1 MGMNKAILRKGALL
15 AFAGSSALVMA
26 TQANA
31 AAFYL
36 QEQSV
41 KAAGRAFSG
50 EVSEQGAQQMW
61 WNPAS
66 VGGID
71 TIQSYFGFSA
81 ILPHGDST
89 NVNSTV
95 SRPGIPLG
103 ALTGLPLPNI
113 PASTLPVGGVQNAHN
128 PIHNGYLPNGGIG
141 IPLGDKLAFGFTITS
156 PYSFTTRYGADS
168 WARYGAD
175 KSRLRTLDFQPV
187 LAFTPTKSIS
197 IGAGPNIEYVRATL
211 SNYLP
216 DPLPAIPL
224 FNPVQNDGHQYLKGT
239 AWDVGYSVGVQYHN
253 HLLDL
258 GVSYK
263 SKITH
268 KVKGHLIID
277 GFTDPLLVAQGA
289 NQRVDDAHAEF
300 TTPWQL
306 IFGGRVHVTPQL
318 TLNGQVSRFGW
329 DKFDAIRLSNL
340 GRNPDQSVIEN
351 YRKTWSYAAGFDYL
365 VSPKWTV
372 RGGVQRDLSPIQ
384 DGSRDPRVPD
394 GNRWN
399 FAAGSSYALTSHFTV
414 DAAANYVKI
423 KSEPIGSTTV
433 AYAGTPVQTIINED
447 GLLHNAHAVVL
458 SIGGSV
464 TF

>member
-1 MGMNKAILRKGALL
+1 MNKAILRKGALL

-41 KAAGRAFSG
+41 KAEGRAFSG
-50 EVSEQGAQQMW
+50 EVSERGAQQMW

-66 VGGID
+66 IGGID
-71 TIQSYFGFSA
+71 TIQNYFGLSA

-113 PASTLPVGGVQNAHN
+113 GASTTPVGGVQNRHN
-128 PIHNGYLPNGGIG
+128 PIHNGYVPNGGIG
-141 IPLGDKLAFGFTITS
+141 IPLGDKLAVGFTITS
-156 PYSFTTRYGADS
+156 PYSFTTKYDADS

-187 LAFTPTKSIS
+187 VAFSPTKSIS
-197 IGAGPNIEYVRATL
+197 IGAGPNIEYIRATL

-253 HLLDL
+253 HLVDL

-268 KVKGHLIID
+268 KVKGHLIVD
-277 GFTDPLLVAQGA
+277 GITDPLLVAQGA
-289 NQRVDDAHAEF
+289 NQRIDNAHAEF

-318 TLNGQVSRFGW
+318 TVNGQVSRFGW
-329 DKFDAIRLSNL
+329 NKFDAIRLSNL
-340 GRNPDQSVIEN
+340 GPNPDQAVPEN
-351 YRKTWSYAAGFDYL
+351 YRNTWSYAAGFDYL
-365 VSPKWTV
+365 VSQKWTV
-372 RGGVQRDLSPIQ
+372 RGGVQRDLTPII
-384 DGSRDPRVPD
+384 DGFRDARVPD

-399 FAAGSSYALTSHFTV
+399 FAAGTSYALTSHFTM
-414 DAAANYVKI
+414 DAAANYLKI
-423 KSEPIGSTTV
+423 KSERISATSV
-433 AYAGTPVQTIINED
+433 AYFGTPVQTIIHED
-447 GLLHNAHAVVL
+447 GLLHNAHAVIL
-458 SIGGSV
+458 SVGGSV

>member
-1 MGMNKAILRKGALL
+1 MNKAILRKGALL

-26 TQANA
+26 AQANA
-31 AAFYL
+31 AAFYI

-41 KAAGRAFSG
+41 KAEGRAFSG
-50 EVSEQGAQQMW
+50 EVSERGAQQMW

-71 TIQSYFGFSA
+71 TIQNYFGLSA

-89 NVNSTV
+89 NGNSTV
-95 SRPGIPLG
+95 SRPGIPPLG
-103 ALTGLPLPNI
+103 IG
-113 PASTLPVGGVQNAHN
+113 ASTSPVGGAQNAHN

-141 IPLGDKLAFGFTITS
+141 IPLGDKLAFGFTVTS
-156 PYSFTTRYGADS
+156 PYSFTTKYDADS

-197 IGAGPNIEYVRATL
+197 IGAGPNIEYIRATL

-253 HLLDL
+253 QLVDL

-268 KVKGHLIID
+268 KVKGHLIVD
-277 GFTDPLLVAQGA
+277 GITDPLLVAQGA
-289 NQRVDDAHAEF
+289 NQRIDDAHAQF

-318 TLNGQVSRFGW
+318 TVNGQVSRFGW
-329 DKFDAIRLSNL
+329 SKFDTIDLSNL
-340 GRNPDQSVIEN
+340 GANPDQSVLEN
-351 YRKTWSYAAGFDYL
+351 YRNTWSYAAGFDYL

-372 RGGVQRDLSPIQ
+372 RGGIQRDLTPIQ
-384 DGSRDPRVPD
+384 DGYRDARVPD
-394 GNRWN
+394 GSRWN
-399 FAAGSSYALTSHFTV
+399 FAAGTSYALTSHFTV
-414 DAAANYVKI
+414 DAAANYIKI
-423 KSEPIGSTTV
+423 QSEKISATTV
-433 AYAGTPVQTIINED
+433 AYAGTAVQTTINQD

-458 SIGGSV
+458 ALGGSV
-464 TF
+464 SF

>member
-1 MGMNKAILRKGALL
+1 MNKAILRKGALL

-41 KAAGRAFSG
+41 KAEGRAFSG
-50 EVSEQGAQQMW
+50 EVSERGAQQMW

-71 TIQSYFGFSA
+71 TIQNYFGLSV

-95 SRPGIPLG
+95 SRPGFPLS
-103 ALTGLPLPNI
+103 AVNPLLPNI
-113 PASTLPVGGVQNAHN
+113 APSTSPVGGVQNAHN
-128 PIHNGYLPNGGIG
+128 PIHDGYVPNGGIG
-141 IPLGDKLAFGFTITS
+141 IPLGDKLAFGFTVTS
-156 PYSFTTRYGADS
+156 PYSFTTKYEADS
-168 WARYGAD
+168 WARYSAD
-175 KSRLRTLDFQPV
+175 KSRLRTIDFQPV
-187 LAFTPTKSIS
+187 LAFSPTKSIS
-197 IGAGPNIEYVRATL
+197 IGAGPNIEYIRATL

-253 HLLDL
+253 SLIDL
-258 GVSYK
+258 GLSYK

-268 KVKGHLIID
+268 KVKGHLIVD
-277 GFTDPLLVAQGA
+277 GLTDPLLVAAGA
-289 NQRVDDAHAEF
+289 NQRVDGAHAQF

-329 DKFDAIRLSNL
+329 NKFDAIQLSNL
-340 GRNPDQSVIEN
+340 GPNPDQAVPEN
-351 YRKTWSYAAGFDYL
+351 YRNTWSYAAGFDYL
-365 VSPKWTV
+365 VSQKWTV
-372 RGGVQRDLSPIQ
+372 RGGVQRDLTPIQ
-384 DGSRDPRVPD
+384 NGFRDARVPD

-399 FAAGSSYALTSHFTV
+399 FAAGSSYALTRHFTV
-414 DAAANYVKI
+414 DAAANYIKI
-423 KSEPIGSTTV
+423 KSERISAV
-433 AYAGTPVQTIINED
+433 SAAYVGTPLQTIITTD

-458 SIGGSV
+458 SLGGSV

>member
-1 MGMNKAILRKGALL
+1 MKKAILRK
-15 AFAGSSALVMA
+15 SALFVVAGISAIVM
-26 TQANA
+26 TTHANA

-41 KAAGRAFSG
+41 KAEGRAFSG
-50 EVSEQGAQQMW
+50 EVSERGAQQMW
-61 WNPAS
+61 WNPAA

-71 TIQSYFGFSA
+71 TIQNYFGLSA
-81 ILPHGDST
+81 ILPHGDVA
-89 NVNSTV
+89 NINSTV
-95 SRPGIPLG
+95 TRPGVPLS
-103 ALTGLPLPNI
+103 AINPLLPNVA
-113 PASTLPVGGVQNAHN
+113 PSTAPVGGLQNAHN

-141 IPLGDKLAFGFTITS
+141 IPLGDKLAFGFTMTS
-156 PYSFTTRYGADS
+156 PYSLTTKYGADS
-168 WARYGAD
+168 WARYSAD

-187 LAFTPTKSIS
+187 VAFSPTKSLS

-211 SNYLP
+211 SSYLP

-253 HLLDL
+253 SLIDL

-268 KVKGHLIID
+268 KVKGHLIVD
-277 GFTDPLLVAQGA
+277 GITDPLLVAQGA
-289 NQRVDDAHAEF
+289 NQRIDDAHAEF

-306 IFGGRVHVTPQL
+306 DFGARVHVTPQF
-318 TLNGQVSRFGW
+318 TVNGQVARFGW
-329 DKFDAIRLSNL
+329 NKFDAIQLSNL
-340 GRNPDQSVIEN
+340 GPNPDQAVPEN
-351 YRKTWSYAAGFDYL
+351 YRNTWSYAAGFDY
-365 VSPKWTV
+365 VVTPSWTV

-384 DGSRDPRVPD
+384 EGFRDPRVPD

-399 FAAGSSYALTSHFTV
+399 FAAGTSYALTSHFTL
-414 DAAANYVKI
+414 DAAASYIKVKSKAI
-423 KSEPIGSTTV
+423 NATTV
-433 AYAGTPVQTIINED
+433 AYAGSPVQTIVQDD
-447 GLLHNAHAVVL
+447 GLSHNAHVIVFAL
-458 SIGGSV
+458 GGSV